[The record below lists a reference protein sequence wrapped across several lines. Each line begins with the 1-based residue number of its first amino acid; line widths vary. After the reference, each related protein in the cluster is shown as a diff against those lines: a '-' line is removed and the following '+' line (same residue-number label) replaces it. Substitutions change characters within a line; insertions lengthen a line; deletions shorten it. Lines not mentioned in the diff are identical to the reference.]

1 MKHPLLVL
9 AQETYGSPLFSV
21 SSRPADA
28 VYVGLTA
35 AREIIIH
42 YEIDLIEINPPGRNI
57 GCDQIA
63 ESASPESLHCF

>member
-1 MKHPLLVL
+1 MKPPLLVL
-9 AQETYGSPLFSV
+9 TQETYGSPV

-42 YEIDLIEINPPGRNI
+42 HEIDLIEINPPGRNI

-63 ESASPESLHCF
+63 ESASPKSVHCF